1 MMIIIWINL
10 AYNIMIINIL
20 YIMLLLYYYLNLLM
34 CSSPVRTGCGQ
45 PGKGGDAGAGEWV
58 TTEEGEKGTEDGERG
73 NKVQKKRSE
82 RREMDEARVATT
94 EQKGIW
100 PTTKRALCCP
110 EGSWGGGGEQ
120 GCRNL
125 WACATGNTAGERRE
139 GDTQKPRA
147 PETQGGRRL
156 WWLKSARPTNAVH
169 KNQEPGKINRAASR
183 TNAICVVDK
192 SRVCFASYQPTD
204 NSCFICWSSW

>member
-110 EGSWGGGGEQ
+110 EGSWGGGG
-120 GCRNL
+120 
-125 WACATGNTAGERRE
+125 AG
-139 GDTQKPRA
+139 
-147 PETQGGRRL
+147 
-156 WWLKSARPTNAVH
+156 V
-169 KNQEPGKINRAASR
+169 QEPLSMRNREHSWGAEGGGHTKAKGPRNSGRQASVM
-183 TNAICVVDK
+183 AEVSQAHKC
-192 SRVCFASYQPTD
+192 
-204 NSCFICWSSW
+204 SS